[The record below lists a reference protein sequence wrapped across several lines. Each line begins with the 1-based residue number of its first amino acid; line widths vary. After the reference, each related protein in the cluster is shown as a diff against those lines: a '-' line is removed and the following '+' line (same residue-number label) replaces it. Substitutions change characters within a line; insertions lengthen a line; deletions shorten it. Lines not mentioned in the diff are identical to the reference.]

1 MRRKYLSM
9 IASLSRSEQGEL
21 GVKVIIMVGV
31 RGLLRGC
38 LAFNF

>member
-9 IASLSRSEQGEL
+9 IASLSRSEQSEL
-21 GVKVIIMVGV
+21 GVKAIMVGV

-38 LAFNF
+38 HAFNF